1 MIRAS
6 ATAPAIA
13 LALLAAAPA
22 VAAPGGVLRMVP
34 QGRWTC
40 ELPGDATT
48 PPVPQPEHNFS
59 IVPDSSYVVG
69 GVRCTYLLLGN
80 KFTMTSGAFAGRKF
94 DKVGLSLLKLGPD
107 GKREGL
113 RCVRAGAVR
122 DEFSA
127 GEGEPAD

>member
-1 MIRAS
+1 MIRVATIAVLS
-6 ATAPAIA
+6 A
-13 LALLAAAPA
+13 LGLLAAAPA
-22 VAAPGGVLRMVP
+22 RAAPGGTMLTVAL
-34 QGRWTC
+34 GRWTC

-48 PPVPQPEHNFS
+48 PPLPQPENNFS

-69 GVRCTYLLLGN
+69 GVRGTYLLLGT
-80 KFTMTSGAFAGRKF
+80 KFTMTSGPFAGRRF

-122 DEFSA
+122 DEYSA
-127 GEGEPAD
+127 GEGAPTE